1 MVEGDDFPTEEEMI
15 NQNLTKEQIEQ
26 VLLLKKQQHQ
36 MALQAA
42 AEGQAPVGDGD
53 EMYDEHQMHQIYA
66 GQRVPKKR
74 KVPKQSLTANFIG
87 NNAKQSQRAKRNT
100 LANR

>member
-1 MVEGDDFPTEEEMI
+1 
-15 NQNLTKEQIEQ
+15 
-26 VLLLKKQQHQ
+26 
-36 MALQAA
+36 
-42 AEGQAPVGDGD
+42 
-53 EMYDEHQMHQIYA
+53 MHQIYA

-100 LANR
+100 LANRQAMNNTAEAMQDANPLSRLMQVPKSSKNMTRPQTGKKVKS